1 MISVSTG
8 KLRKRSCFEPLRSL
22 FSFSTAQTEKNLWT
36 KFGKLIGGKSDELN
50 MYQCHRTVCKKS
62 GHPT

>member
-1 MISVSTG
+1 VISFSVG
-8 KLRKRSCFEPLRSL
+8 KLREKTCFGPIRNL

-36 KFGKLIGGKSDELN
+36 KLGKLIGGKSDELN

-62 GHPT
+62 GHPA